1 MSSSCHRAWN
11 RWILV
16 VLLLMGGVS
25 SAQGR
30 APHVPTE
37 EELRQRL
44 GGAKHDAP
52 REYQRESV
60 HSFGQQARDAA
71 AWVKER
77 LAGLHVTPARLLL
90 GLGLLGILVCWNKNK
105 KLVRW
110 AVLSVF
116 SGLLLAAGVAAMV
129 FNWPYMN

>member
-1 MSSSCHRAWN
+1 MSTTRTHASK
-11 RWILV
+11 RWV
-16 VLLLMGGVS
+16 AVALLLLGGVA
-25 SAQGR
+25 SAQER
-30 APHVPTE
+30 PPHVPSE

-60 HSFGQQARDAA
+60 HGFGQQARDAA

-116 SGLLLAAGVAAMV
+116 SGLLLIAGVTAMV
-129 FNWPYMN
+129 FDWPYMN

>member
-16 VLLLMGGVS
+16 VLLLMGGAS

-60 HSFGQQARDAA
+60 HGFGQQARDAA

-116 SGLLLAAGVAAMV
+116 SGLLLIAGAAAMV
-129 FNWPYMN
+129 FDWPYMN

>member
-1 MSSSCHRAWN
+1 MSPASSHAWN
-11 RWILV
+11 RWIAV
-16 VLLLMGGVS
+16 GLLLLGAS
-25 SAQGR
+25 NAQGR
-30 APHVPTE
+30 PPHVPTE

-60 HSFGQQARDAA
+60 HSFGQQTRDAA

-90 GLGLLGILVCWNKNK
+90 GLGILGILFCWNKNK

-116 SGLLLAAGVAAMV
+116 SVLLLIAGVAAMA
-129 FNWPYMN
+129 FDWPYMN